1 MRILPERQTVHAMRC
16 PHCGESDSTVL
27 DSNVSDSGVRRQRE
41 CSRCHKEFATIEQV
55 LRTTVTVVKR
65 DSRREEFQ
73 REKLLQ
79 SLRMAARKR
88 PLAAGALEAIADD
101 IESRLVAS
109 GRSEVLS
116 RVIGEMA
123 ISHLKRL
130 DPIAYIRFASA
141 YRQFVSLDDMMDE
154 LSQMASIP
162 LPPPEQPRL
171 FSDEFD
177 RLVHGEREAKSPPAR
192 DDDALPRVPTPIES
206 ARAGAAIGM

>member
-1 MRILPERQTVHAMRC
+1 MRILPERQTIHAMRC

-27 DSNVSDSGVRRQRE
+27 DSKVSDSGVRRQHE
-41 CSRCHKEFATIEQV
+41 CSRCQYQFATLEQV

-65 DSRREEFQ
+65 DGRREEFQ
-73 REKLLQ
+73 RDKLLQ

-88 PLAAGALEAIADD
+88 PLTAGSLDAIVED
-101 IESRLVAS
+101 IESRLAAS
-109 GRSEVLS
+109 GRPEVIS

-130 DPIAYIRFASA
+130 DPIAYIRFSSA

-154 LSQMASIP
+154 LAQMASVP
-162 LPPPEQPRL
+162 LPPAEQPRL

-177 RLVHGEREAKSPPAR
+177 QLVRGERDEPPAGG
-192 DDDALPRVPTPIES
+192 ALPRVPTPIES
-206 ARAGAAIGM
+206 ARTGAAMGM